1 MTPLPSWNLTDLFD
15 SPEDPRLADT
25 LASTSAASH
34 AFATRY
40 QGKIGTL
47 SAAELAE
54 ALSTYEQI
62 QQNAAKPATFANLRY
77 AADTAPANGAFVQ
90 KLREQT
96 TAALLPTLFF
106 SIELSRLDGK
116 QLAELADTPELAN
129 WQRYLKQLAQ
139 SARFIL
145 SETEETLLAEKAN
158 TGVRAWAR
166 LFQEITANARFS
178 FEDKQLTLPEITN
191 LQYDPEREI
200 RRRSA
205 DALSVGLE
213 SHARTLGYIFNTLL
227 QEKAV
232 DDRLRGYEYS
242 EQARHLSNELTPE
255 IVSAV
260 VDTAEAGYP
269 LVGRFY
275 RAKKALLG
283 LETLYHYDRYAPLST
298 DEPEVSF
305 DEARELNLTAFEGF
319 ETRYAAAARAFFE
332 GGWIDAT
339 PRPGKQGGAFCSYVT
354 PDLHPYIFQTYLNK
368 ASDMNTLAHELGH
381 GIHSYLSR
389 GQSYINFH
397 GTLPMAEV
405 ASTFAELLVFD
416 EEKKRTEGTARRDL
430 FARTIE
436 GAFSTI
442 HRQTALYRF
451 EQAVHAERKKGEISL
466 SRFGELWQE
475 KIGAMF
481 DGAITLG
488 DGHALWWSYIPHFI
502 GSPFYVYSYVFGKM
516 LSLALYHR
524 YRQEGA
530 SFAQKYVAMLSA
542 GGSKLPAELVAPL
555 GVDLADPAFWK
566 GALAILEDWVTEF
579 EGLTKTE

>member
-1 MTPLPSWNLTDLFD
+1 MTPLPSWNLADLFD

-25 LASTSAASH
+25 LARASAAAQ

-40 QGKIGTL
+40 QGKVETL
-47 SAAELAE
+47 SAGELAE
-54 ALSTYEQI
+54 ALSTYEQL
-62 QQNAAKPATFANLRY
+62 QQDAAKPATFANLRY

-116 QLAELADTPELAN
+116 RLAELAEAPELAN
-129 WQRYLKQLAQ
+129 WKRYLKQLAQ

-166 LFQEITANARFS
+166 LFQEITANARFP
-178 FEDKQLTLPEITN
+178 FEEKQLTLPEITN
-191 LQYDPEREI
+191 LQYDPDREV

-205 DALSVGLE
+205 EALSSGLE
-213 SHARTLGYIFNTLL
+213 LHTRTLGYIFNTLV

-242 EQARHLSNELTPE
+242 EQARHLGNELTPE

-260 VDTAEAGYP
+260 TDTAEAGYP

-283 LETLYHYDRYAPLST
+283 LETLYHYDRYAPLSQ

-305 DEARELNLTAFEGF
+305 EEAKALTLTAFEGF
-319 ETRYAAAARAFFE
+319 DSRYATAARAFFD
-332 GGWIDAT
+332 GGWIDAA

-381 GIHSYLSR
+381 GIHSFLSR
-389 GQSYINFH
+389 GQSFVNFY

-416 EEKKRTEGTARRDL
+416 EEKKHSKGAARRDL

-451 EQAVHAERKKGEISL
+451 EQAVHAERKSGEVSVGRL
-466 SRFGELWQE
+466 GQLWQE

-481 DGAITLG
+481 AGEVTLG
-488 DGHALWWSYIPHFI
+488 EGHALWWSYIPHFI
-502 GSPFYVYSYVFGKM
+502 STPFYVYSYVFGKM

-530 SFAQKYVAMLSA
+530 PFAQKYVAMLSA
-542 GGSKLPAELVAPL
+542 GGSKRPAELVAPL
-555 GVDLADPAFWK
+555 GVDLADRAFWE
-566 GALAILEDWVTEF
+566 GALAILEDWVSEF
-579 EGLTKTE
+579 EALTSP

>member
-178 FEDKQLTLPEITN
+178 FDDKQLTLPEITN
-191 LQYDPEREI
+191 LQYDPEREV

-205 DALSVGLE
+205 DALSAGLE

-260 VDTAEAGYP
+260 VDSAEAGYP

-530 SFAQKYVAMLSA
+530 PFAQKYVAMLSA

-555 GVDLADPAFWK
+555 GVDLADPTFWK